1 MMRNW
6 KLLMLYSRS
15 QRKAK
20 KYAFEAMHF
29 ITNCYALFSEKM
41 AHRVIHGQFVNR
53 KGGQGNN
60 YANDLKQEH
69 IVKANKAV
77 LRGLCG
83 NKTLKAVTRST
94 KSAYCQKV
102 IIDNLDKQN
111 DIHKNSSSHT
121 YGNCGFVFVTAW
133 NILSLLLLND
143 IFMKT
148 NLLL

>member
-1 MMRNW
+1 
-6 KLLMLYSRS
+6 
-15 QRKAK
+15 
-20 KYAFEAMHF
+20 
-29 ITNCYALFSEKM
+29 M

-121 YGNCGFVFVTAW
+121 YGNCEEDVKDMIDTLRKLKPFQFTV
-133 NILSLLLLND
+133 D
-143 IFMKT
+143 RYHR
-148 NLLL
+148 